1 MAERTFSKV
10 SPALWT
16 SRRFRGVGA
25 EARLYYL
32 YLLTNA
38 HIDSTG
44 CYRLPDAYACADCGI
59 NADTHLAVTAELTAA
74 DMIALDDG
82 YVLVRRWFK
91 HNPPTNLDY
100 AEGVKRRI
108 VLIESDVLREEC
120 EAAFLEAEA
129 ALNDRLE
136 RIAQAKTDKALK
148 AKLRLAH
155 SQDSPTSAQY
165 GSADLTRT
173 RFFNGGSRG

>member
-1 MAERTFSKV
+1 MAERLFSKV
-10 SPALWT
+10 SPAIWT
-16 SRRFRGVGA
+16 SGRFRGLSANG
-25 EARLYYL
+25 RLYYL

-59 NADTHLAVTAELTAA
+59 DADTHKAVTAELIAA
-74 DMIALDDG
+74 DMIAIDNG
-82 YVLVRRWFK
+82 YVLVKRWFK

-108 VLIESDVLREEC
+108 ALIESDVLREEC
-120 EAAFLEAEA
+120 EAAFIEAEA

-136 RIAQAKTDKALK
+136 RIAQAKADKALR
-148 AKLRLAH
+148 AKLRIAH
-155 SQDSPTSAQY
+155 SQDSSVASPFGNS
-165 GSADLTRT
+165 DLTRT
-173 RFFNGGSRG
+173 RYMNGGARS

>member
-1 MAERTFSKV
+1 MAERLFSKV
-10 SPALWT
+10 SPAVWT

-25 EARLYYL
+25 QARLFYL

-44 CYRLPDAYACADCGI
+44 CFRLPDAYACADCGI
-59 NADTHLAVTAELTAA
+59 DADTHKAATAELIAA
-74 DMIALDDG
+74 DMIAIDDG

-108 VLIESDVLREEC
+108 AAIESDVLREEC
-120 EAAFLEAEA
+120 EAAFIEAEA

-136 RIAQAKTDKALK
+136 RIAQAKADKVIR

-155 SQDSPTSAQY
+155 SQDSPASTPFGNS
-165 GSADLTRT
+165 DLTRT
-173 RFFNGGSRG
+173 RYMNGGAR

>member
-1 MAERTFSKV
+1 MAERIFSKV

-16 SRRFRGVGA
+16 SRRFRGVGDKA
-25 EARLYYL
+25 KHYFL

-44 CYRLPDAYACADCGI
+44 CYRLPDAYACDDCGI
-59 NADTHLAVTAELTAA
+59 DIETQKLVTNELIAT
-74 DMIALDDG
+74 DMIAIDGG

-108 VLIESDVLREEC
+108 ALIESEALRLEC
-120 EAAFLEAEA
+120 EAAFIEAET

-136 RIAQAKTDKALK
+136 RIAAAKADKAIR
-148 AKLRLAH
+148 AKLYH
-155 SQDSPTSAQY
+155 SQTQDSPKSSPF
-165 GSADLTRT
+165 GIADLTHT
-173 RFFNGGSRG
+173 RYMNGGKR